1 MAVKLTIEAEERP
14 WKAIVKI
21 AAVLLFAALCFAV
34 AAVVSL
40 AALHLFHNGWNE
52 KSLHG
57 LAVYFNQLYEQPSI
71 LAEFYR
77 RWWNVLLDSVKN
89 GKFGLEL
96 LMPFS
101 APLISLLILAA
112 AYLRSSYSF
121 LLWYVLNHHFAKEE
135 DVEKMGLTK
144 GLTMVLGRFQ
154 EHILGINRAASV
166 LCFGGWQ
173 R

>member
-101 APLISLLILAA
+101 APLISLLIL
-112 AYLRSSYSF
+112 
-121 LLWYVLNHHFAKEE
+121 E
-135 DVEKMGLTK
+135 
-144 GLTMVLGRFQ
+144 
-154 EHILGINRAASV
+154 
-166 LCFGGWQ
+166 
-173 R
+173 

>member
-57 LAVYFNQLYEQPSI
+57 LAVYLINFTSSRRFWPSFT
-71 LAEFYR
+71 ADGGTFC
-77 RWWNVLLDSVKN
+77 
-89 GKFGLEL
+89 
-96 LMPFS
+96 
-101 APLISLLILAA
+101 
-112 AYLRSSYSF
+112 
-121 LLWYVLNHHFAKEE
+121 
-135 DVEKMGLTK
+135 LT
-144 GLTMVLGRFQ
+144 V
-154 EHILGINRAASV
+154 
-166 LCFGGWQ
+166 
-173 R
+173 